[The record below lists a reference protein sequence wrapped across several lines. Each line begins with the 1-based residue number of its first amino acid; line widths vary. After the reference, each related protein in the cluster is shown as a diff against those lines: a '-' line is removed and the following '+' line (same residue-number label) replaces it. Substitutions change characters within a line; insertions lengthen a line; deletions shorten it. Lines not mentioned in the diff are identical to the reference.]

1 MAMARKWSE
10 AEHQNTI
17 EESERRGRGGATAEG
32 ARRRAV
38 KAEERSERRRRGEE
52 RYAPG
57 ASSPTCGG
65 EHAGAGRRRR
75 GLASWWWPEM
85 EVGAPR
91 ASSPYLRSE
100 LGSGTTASRP
110 RELVVAGDGS
120 RRATGVVAVLA
131 ERARERDDGVAASRV
146 GGGRRWKSARHGRRR
161 RTCGASSGAGRRR
174 RGLASWRWPE
184 MEVGAP
190 RASSPYLRS
199 ELGSGTTASRP
210 RELAAGDGSRRA
222 TGVVAVLAERA
233 RERDD
238 GVAASRVGGGA
249 ERRRRSLS
257 RWRRNSQATVA
268 DLPRRRRCAAARLD
282 STSRTLAF

>member
-1 MAMARKWSE
+1 MSSSKFQNAQPSE
-10 AEHQNTI
+10 PNFFFEVHRNSQPTAEHQNTI

-65 EHAGAGRRRR
+65 ERAGAGRRRR
-75 GLASWWWPEM
+75 GLASWRPEM
-85 EVGAPR
+85 EVGA
-91 ASSPYLRSE
+91 
-100 LGSGTTASRP
+100 
-110 RELVVAGDGS
+110 
-120 RRATGVVAVLA
+120 
-131 ERARERDDGVAASRV
+131 
-146 GGGRRWKSARHGRRR
+146 
-161 RTCGASSGAGRRR
+161 
-174 RGLASWRWPE
+174 
-184 MEVGAP
+184 
-190 RASSPYLRS
+190 
-199 ELGSGTTASRP
+199 
-210 RELAAGDGSRRA
+210 
-222 TGVVAVLAERA
+222 
-233 RERDD
+233 
-238 GVAASRVGGGA
+238 A